1 MDGDRKTAL
10 SHKRKSGSG
19 SRQKQRIIGFRATD
33 EERAKLEAAAAGE
46 GLTLSSY
53 IRDSLLK
60 APQTRTRR
68 RPLADVAALAKL
80 LGEMNKVGSNIEQLV
95 KRVNFGETPLG
106 NEIREAFTG
115 YQETVAAIVNALEK
129 AKR

>member
-68 RPLADVAALAKL
+68 RPLADAAASARGRGRAGKAA
-80 LGEMNKVGSNIEQLV
+80 G
-95 KRVNFGETPLG
+95 G
-106 NEIREAFTG
+106 NEQGGEQHCTARQACELWG
-115 YQETVAAIVNALEK
+115 NALGQ
-129 AKR
+129 